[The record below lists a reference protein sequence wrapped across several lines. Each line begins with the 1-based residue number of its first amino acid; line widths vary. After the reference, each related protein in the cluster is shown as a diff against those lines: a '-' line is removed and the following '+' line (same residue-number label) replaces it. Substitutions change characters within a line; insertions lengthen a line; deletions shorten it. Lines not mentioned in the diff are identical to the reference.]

1 MSDTENIKFDFPPPP
16 PPQRA
21 IIDIPARGEIAA
33 KVIAL
38 GSSPF
43 DS

>member
-1 MSDTENIKFDFPPPP
+1 MSDTENTKFHFPP
-16 PPQRA
+16 QSA
-21 IIDIPARGEIAA
+21 IIDSPARGEIAA

-43 DS
+43 GS